1 MLFFI
6 WKYKLLRSSMD
17 SIIILPAVMD
27 SISSSENFTV
37 TCSLTAVMLSIMVK
51 FLDNSHSF
59 TEGYISFKF

>member
-1 MLFFI
+1 
-6 WKYKLLRSSMD
+6 MD

-27 SISSSENFTV
+27 SIYLSENFTV